1 MQLTTARLCMNCDE
15 VHDAQAC
22 PVCVSETFVY
32 MTRWVP
38 RSQPVTR
45 RAVPPR
51 AAATVPQRAVDGGGA
66 LGLMVAGLHGCF
78 KRVQARVELL
88 ALRKAGELR

>member
-32 MTRWVP
+32 LTRWVP
-38 RSQPVTR
+38 RSHPVPR
-45 RAVPPR
+45 RAVPPGV
-51 AAATVPQRAVDGGGA
+51 AAPAAQRAVDGGGA